1 MMSMSPLG
9 EVMYGT
15 VELENSESQ
24 LELPGTYG
32 LGFSRYGLMFWSR
45 PLGSAPEVT
54 GPYCSQTRSGAL
66 PPEAWLSMA
75 ALDAVMLAELF
86 GSHWTVT
93 FLCAAWYWPVSFFSP
108 ALSDA
113 LIGPVFGGRTALMV
127 TLPPVPADEPL
138 EEHPAASAPASSRA
152 AAAASGVLMGIL
164 RTVPTSWFV

>member
-32 LGFSRYGLMFWSR
+32 LGFSRYGLMFCSK
-45 PLGSAPEVT
+45 PFGSAPDVT

-66 PPEAWLSMA
+66 PPEAWLSTA
-75 ALDAVMLAELF
+75 AFACVMLVVLF
-86 GSHWTVT
+86 GSHCTVT
-93 FLCAAWYWPVSFFSP
+93 FLWAASYSSVSFFSP

-113 LIGPVFGGRTALMV
+113 LIGPVLGGRTALIV
-127 TLPPVPADEPL
+127 IPLPLEPL
-138 EEHPAASAPASSRA
+138 DEHAAASAPASSRA
-152 AAAASGVLMGIL
+152 MAADSGAVMGFL
-164 RTVPTSWFV
+164 RTGPTS